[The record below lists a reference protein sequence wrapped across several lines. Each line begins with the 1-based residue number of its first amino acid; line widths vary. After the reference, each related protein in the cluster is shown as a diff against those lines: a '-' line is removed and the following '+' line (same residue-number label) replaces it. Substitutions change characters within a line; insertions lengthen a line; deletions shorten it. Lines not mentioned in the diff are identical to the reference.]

1 MSLNIKALTKL
12 IVSQE
17 PKEES
22 KEELRF
28 SRDIAIIGVSC
39 RFADAANKE
48 EYWQSLVQGKDHIRP
63 FPEDRERL
71 NQPYLAA
78 KKAVRQ
84 NDPYYEAGFLE
95 QVDRFDY
102 DFFSLSP
109 KEASLMSPSQR
120 LFLES
125 AWEAIEDA
133 GYGGGLLQNS
143 LTGIFLGHSTDF
155 GVSYK
160 EFIESSSPDDM
171 SVSISGNINSIIA
184 SRISYL
190 LNLQGPSLVVDTA
203 CSSSLVAVHQACRS
217 IRSGDCDLAL
227 AGSVKVDL
235 LPLTSIKAKEDE
247 IGITSSD
254 SRARTFDDSSEGT
267 GLGEGV
273 AAILLKPLS
282 QALADGDHIYAL
294 IKGSAINQDGTSAGL
309 TAPNPSAQSDVIER
323 AWKDAGIDPETIGYF
338 EAHGTGTN
346 LGDPIE
352 ISGIEEAMS
361 RYTDKKQFCAI
372 GSVKTNLGHL
382 DHAAGIAGMVKAILA
397 LKKRML
403 PASLHFQK
411 PNKRINF
418 ETSPVYV
425 NDQLRPWI
433 AGESPRRCGISSF
446 GLSGTNCHVI
456 LEEAAAEPADVPGQI
471 HSPVRNQGQN
481 LLTLS
486 AKGKEGLLDLV
497 REYQLRLYTHGA
509 MDLRDMCYTANTG
522 RGHYSHRLA
531 VLFDNQADLQLQL
544 DRLSGLDVNKWQDS
558 VVLYGEHRIVS
569 ENQTLRKKGELTRTE
584 KLKLTQTGKE
594 MAGGASLSIKEL
606 VQIYLSGGDINWQV
620 LYEGED
626 RKRLSLPTYPF
637 ARTSCWVKAS
647 EEASK
652 GREGSPYILKDSHP
666 LFDACLSESYDRVTY
681 LSVFSAQDHWVL
693 SEHLVAGSCVAPGT
707 IYLEMALE
715 LARRYFPNRTI
726 QLSDVLF
733 LTPFSVQP
741 GERKELQTILTKE
754 KDRFHFAV
762 MSRFKQQWTK
772 HAEGTIVPSAL
783 QQGKA
788 FEITTLKKQCSGG
801 DMPYYPYETANRI
814 ETGPHWNCIRE
825 VKQGSR
831 SLIADLSLEEAYT
844 TEALEYN
851 LHPALMDEAVNV
863 ALRSL
868 GEELYLPFS
877 YKRLTMYRSL
887 PSDIYSYI
895 KKKSADVDSPEIA
908 TFDVHLLDKS
918 GNELVFIEDYSIKK
932 VSGSLVYDQPRDHK
946 NTYNLNWKKS
956 ETPLHQQQT
965 ASLSTLIIEQGDSR
979 SNRITVQIQS
989 IRKDVIVAG
998 ESYRDDYDSLAN
1010 LCKERKVE
1018 QIIHLSAFAAPKEAE
1033 TLDDYQVQ
1041 ESRGIYSLYHL
1052 TKALVKAGLEKAVEI
1067 VLVAP
1072 SVRENPHHASM
1083 FGLGRVIGQEYSK
1096 LNCRCIEVCDLTDEE
1111 TIVSEINSISRDY
1124 WTLYEGGERF
1134 IQELSSTDLQEI
1146 PDQPVAIQ
1154 DDGVYIITGG
1164 AGGLGLEIAKDLASR
1179 NRVRLVCINRSAF
1192 PAEEDWEQ
1200 LCNTSTDQKL
1210 IYKIRR
1216 AQEIRASGSTIG
1228 FFRADVSSR
1237 SQMEA
1242 VLDTIRSQYGA
1253 IRGIIHA
1260 AGVAGDGFI
1269 IRREQEIFDSVLAPK
1284 TRGTWILDT
1293 LTVKDNL
1300 DFLILFSSI
1309 TSFLAGQG
1317 QGDYCAA
1324 NSYLDAY
1331 TLYRN
1336 HQGRR
1341 TLTINWAA
1349 WEEVGMAHDYG
1360 VSRDSDM
1367 FLPIEI
1373 KGALEAFHT
1382 VLTKQV
1388 QRVIIGELNSH
1399 HPSLFDDSLGF
1410 KIDPSIMT
1418 SHGEDNFGFQVEE
1431 AGDDMKEESF
1441 RITLTGRSVD
1451 DPYTDWEL
1459 RIAQVLG
1466 HALGQKEIN
1475 IYDTFYEI
1483 GGNSI
1488 LAVKVETLMEK
1499 ADIPIGIFELF
1510 EKQTVKALAEHVFGP
1525 NDRTPDSE
1533 EPASPDVNLA
1543 DRQRVEGIEDSGVIL
1558 DNIEPFN
1565 DLFYKDC
1572 FHNSLFPVLSF
1583 FEKKF
1588 DIFSANDLFW
1598 YQQDGMTNHFE
1609 KTIAALLAELGIGVS
1624 TATHYTS
1631 KQNEEVITEQDKR
1644 LLEDFSG
1651 NIGMEATRPA
1661 EDIEQLIPR
1670 IKNAV
1675 LQGNPVIVWVDC
1687 YYEPIRQDTFHQD
1700 HWMHSLLVY
1709 GFDDDKKIF
1718 NIIEHSFRGNL
1729 TYRPQTIG
1737 YEDLQRSYEGFL
1749 ANYLPYTNMPSYYEF
1764 LNNTDKSG
1772 QEERDYREVF
1782 KRNRR
1787 NHQDQLAESLKQLKA
1802 ITDKFH
1808 LAVSDEEHLKE
1819 EADGCMEI
1827 LNSVIACKQIEVFNI
1842 RKLFGDDEPLTQEL
1856 ETILNH
1862 WNYVRHLIVR
1872 YTFTSDYK
1880 LKDITERLN
1889 SIYPAEIKY
1898 SEQLSAKM
1906 QPASN
1911 I

>member
-17 PKEES
+17 PKEEA

-63 FPEDRERL
+63 FPEERERL
-71 NQPYLAA
+71 NEPYLAA
-78 KKAVRQ
+78 KKAVRP
-84 NDPYYEAGFLE
+84 NDSYYEAGFLE
-95 QVDRFDY
+95 QVDLFDY

-382 DHAAGIAGMVKAILA
+382 DHAAGIAGMVKAIFA
-397 LKKRML
+397 LKERML

-425 NDQLRPWI
+425 NDRIRPWI
-433 AGESPRRCGISSF
+433 AGGNPRRCGISSF
-446 GLSGTNCHVI
+446 GLSGTNCHVV
-456 LEEAAAEPADVPGQI
+456 LEEAAPGPADVPGDV
-471 HSPVRNQGQN
+471 HSPLRNQGQN

-486 AKGKEGLLDLV
+486 AKGQEGLRDLV
-497 REYQLRLYTHGA
+497 RAYQFRLYNHDV

-531 VLFDNQADLQLQL
+531 VLFDDQADLRIQL
-544 DRLSGLDVNKWQDS
+544 DRLSSLDVNKWQDS
-558 VVLYGEHRIVS
+558 AVLYGEHRIVS

-584 KLKLTQTGKE
+584 KLKLTQAGKE
-594 MAGGASLSIKEL
+594 LTEGSSLSIKEL

-620 LYEGED
+620 LYEGEN

-637 ARTSCWVKAS
+637 ARTSCWVEAN

-652 GREGSPYILKDSHP
+652 EREGSPYILNDSHP

-681 LSVFSAQDHWVL
+681 LSVLSAQDHWVL

-707 IYLEMALE
+707 IYLEMAIE
-715 LARRYFPNRTI
+715 LAKRYFPNRTI

-733 LTPFSVQP
+733 LTPFSVKP

-754 KDRFHFAV
+754 KDRFHFVV

-772 HAEGTIVPSAL
+772 HAEGTIIPSAMK
-783 QQGKA
+783 QGNA
-788 FEITTLKKQCSGG
+788 FEITTLQKQCSGG
-801 DMPYYPYETANRI
+801 DMPYFPYETVNRI

-877 YKRLTMYRSL
+877 YKRLTIYRNL

-895 KKKSADVDSPEIA
+895 KKKSADVASPEIA

-932 VSGSLVYDQPRDHK
+932 VTGSLVYDQPRNHK
-946 NTYNLNWKKS
+946 NTYHLNWKKS

-979 SNRITVQIQS
+979 SNRIVGQIQS
-989 IRKDVIVAG
+989 IRRDVTVAG
-998 ESYRDDYDSLAN
+998 ESYGDDYDTLAN

-1018 QIIHLSAFAAPKEAE
+1018 QIIHLLAFAEPKEAE
-1033 TLDDYQVQ
+1033 TLDDFQVQ

-1052 TKALVKAGLEKAVEI
+1052 TKALVKAGLEKEVEI
-1067 VLVAP
+1067 VLIAP
-1072 SVRENPHHASM
+1072 SVQENPHHASM
-1083 FGLGRVIGQEYSK
+1083 FGLGKVIGQEYSK
-1096 LNCRCIEVCDLTDEE
+1096 LNCRCIEVCDLTDEA
-1111 TIVSEINSISRDY
+1111 TIVSEINSASRNY
-1124 WTLYEGGERF
+1124 WTLYKGGERF
-1134 IQELSSTDLQEI
+1134 VQELSSIELQEI
-1146 PDQPVAIQ
+1146 PDQPITIQ

-1179 NRVRLVCINRSAF
+1179 NRIHLVCINRSAF
-1192 PAEEDWEQ
+1192 PAEGDWER
-1200 LCNTSTDQKL
+1200 LCDTSTDQKL
-1210 IYKIRR
+1210 IYKIRK
-1216 AQEIRASGSTIG
+1216 AQEIRASGSTIQ
-1228 FFRADVSSR
+1228 FFCADVSSR

-1242 VLDTIRSQYGA
+1242 VLDTVRGQYGA

-1269 IRREQEIFDSVLAPK
+1269 IRREREVFDNVLAPK

-1293 LTVKDNL
+1293 LTAKDNL
-1300 DFLILFSSI
+1300 DFLVLFSSI

-1373 KGALEAFHT
+1373 QDALEAFHT
-1382 VLTKQV
+1382 VLSKQV
-1388 QRVIIGELNSH
+1388 QRVIIGELNSN

-1410 KIDPSIMT
+1410 ELDPSIMS
-1418 SHGEDNFGFQVEE
+1418 SHGEDNFGFQVGE
-1431 AGDDMKEESF
+1431 AKDEIKEESS
-1441 RITLTGRSVD
+1441 RVTLTGRSSD

-1510 EKQTVKALAEHVFGP
+1510 EKQTVKALAEHVSGQ
-1525 NDRTPDSE
+1525 NDSGELASQADNLTGHQRIE
-1533 EPASPDVNLA
+1533 E
-1543 DRQRVEGIEDSGVIL
+1543 IEDSGLIL
-1558 DNIEPFN
+1558 DNIQPFN

-1572 FHNSLFPVLSF
+1572 FHNSLFPVLLF
-1583 FEKKF
+1583 FEKNYTV
-1588 DIFSANDLFW
+1588 FSANDLFR
-1598 YQQDGMTNHFE
+1598 YTQDGMTNHFE
-1609 KTIAALLAELGIGVS
+1609 KTIADLLAELGIGVS
-1624 TATHYTS
+1624 TATHHS
-1631 KQNEEVITEQDKR
+1631 PNKNDEVITEQDR
-1644 LLEDFSG
+1644 ILLADFSR
-1651 NIGMEATRPA
+1651 NIGMEATMPA
-1661 EDIEQLIPR
+1661 EDSKQLIPR

-1675 LQGNPVIVWVDC
+1675 SQGNPVIVWVDC

-1718 NIIEHSFRGNL
+1718 NIIEHSYRGNL

-1749 ANYLPYTNMPSYYEF
+1749 VNYLPHTNMPSYYEF

-1772 QEERDYREVF
+1772 QKEPDYREVF
-1782 KRNRR
+1782 KRNVRD
-1787 NHQDQLAESLKQLKA
+1787 HEELLFESLKQLKE
-1802 ITDKFH
+1802 ITDRIL
-1808 LAVSDEEHLKE
+1808 LAVSDEKRLKE

-1827 LNSVIACKQIEVFNI
+1827 LNSIIACKQIEVFNI
-1842 RKLFGDDEPLTQEL
+1842 KELFGDEEPLTQEL
-1856 ETILNH
+1856 ENILDH

-1872 YTFTSDYK
+1872 YAFTSVYK
-1880 LKDITERLN
+1880 MKDITERLN
-1889 SIYPAEIKY
+1889 SIHPAEKRY
-1898 SEQLSAKM
+1898 YEQLLAKM
-1906 QPASN
+1906 QQPASN
-1911 I
+1911 V